1 MLDSNYVNLNKE
13 DIIKLLDNIVLTG
26 TKGVVDVIPKYVGD
40 EFYIEVIGTN
50 LDSLFN
56 NSYIDKTR
64 SRYLVYSNSMDI
76 DFELRKK
83 NILMQL

>member
-1 MLDSNYVNLNKE
+1 MLDSDYVNLNK
-13 DIIKLLDNIVLTG
+13 DNIIKLLDNIVLKG

-40 EFYIEVIGTN
+40 EFYIEVIRIG

-56 NSYIDKTR
+56 NNYIDNSR
-64 SRYLVYSNSMDI
+64 SLYLVYNNSMDI

-83 NILMQL
+83 IF